1 MKVLS
6 LFSGVGGFDLGLERA
21 GMISVFQCELD
32 KHCKKILNR
41 HWPNVP
47 KWDNIE
53 TLTGKYIIENA
64 PEIDVVAWGSP
75 CQDLSLAGKR
85 AGLEG
90 KRSGLFYEGIRIVKE
105 LRELTNGKY
114 PKISIWEN
122 VAGALSSNDG
132 RDFGQI
138 LYEMD
143 EAGANFSEWVVLDAQ
158 FFGVPQRRRRVFV
171 VSIFDPTVAARSPEP
186 LFALG
191 ESLRRDTKTSRN
203 KKETTTRKT
212 TTSSGDYSD
221 DRIIGTI
228 NARDYKG
235 VGNQYVEEGKCIV
248 FNDDRRTGPK
258 IHGEILPTL
267 QAFMGTGGNNTPIVA
282 EETSFG
288 INGRIIGRKDE
299 NGPNGRS
306 HTLEDGPM
314 FTLTHTDIHAVVQ
327 VEPTI
332 FQPGTMSRLGG
343 GIWDGIVP
351 TLRAEAKSGDN
362 SPHVLT
368 KENETMAVRRL
379 TPIECER
386 LMGWPDNWTDGQTDG
401 HRYKQ
406 CGNGVASPVA
416 TWIGLQL
423 KKLL

>member
-1 MKVLS
+1 MT
-6 LFSGVGGFDLGLERA
+6 
-21 GMISVFQCELD
+21 SVFQCELD
-32 KHCKKILNR
+32 KNCNKILSR

-53 TLTGKYIIENA
+53 TLTGEYILKNA
-64 PEIDVVAWGSP
+64 PEIDVIAWGSP

-90 KRSGLFYEGIRIVKE
+90 KRSGLFYEGIRIIKE

-114 PKISIWEN
+114 PRISIWEN

-143 EAGANFSEWVVLDAQ
+143 EAGTSFSEWVVLDAQ

-171 VSIFDPTVAARSPEP
+171 VSIFDPAIAERCPEP

-191 ESLRRDTKTSRN
+191 ESLRRDPKTSRN
-203 KKETTTRKT
+203 KKKTITRKA
-212 TTSSGDYSD
+212 TSSFREYSD

-248 FNDDRRTGPK
+248 FSDDRRNGPK
-258 IHGEILPTL
+258 IHGETMPSL

-282 EETSFG
+282 EEPSFG

-314 FTLTHTDIHAVVQ
+314 FTLTHTDIHAVAVI
-327 VEPTI
+327 EPK
-332 FQPGTMSRLGG
+332 MS
-343 GIWDGIVP
+343 
-351 TLRAEAKSGDN
+351 
-362 SPHVLT
+362 
-368 KENETMAVRRL
+368 VRRL
-379 TPIECER
+379 TPLECER
-386 LMGWPDNWTDGQTDG
+386 LMGWPDGWTEGQTDG

>member
-1 MKVLS
+1 MSLFNVLS

-21 GMISVFQCELD
+21 GMTTVFQCEYD
-32 KHCKKILNR
+32 KHCQKVLNR

-53 TLTGKYIIENA
+53 TLTGKYILENA

-85 AGLEG
+85 AGLQGE
-90 KRSGLFYEGIRIVKE
+90 RSGLFYEGIRIIKE
-105 LRELTNGKY
+105 LRELTNGQY
-114 PKISIWEN
+114 PRISIWEN
-122 VAGALSSNDG
+122 VAGALSSNNG
-132 RDFGQI
+132 SDFGQI

-158 FFGVPQRRRRVFV
+158 FFGIPQRRRRVFV
-171 VSIFDPTVAARSPEP
+171 VSVFDTTVAARSPEP

-191 ESLRRDTKTSRN
+191 ESLRRDTKTGEN
-203 KKETTTRKT
+203 KKQKTSRETTP
-212 TTSSGDYSD
+212 SLGDYSD
-221 DRIIGTI
+221 DRIIGSLNTSDAKYI
-228 NARDYKG
+228 S
-235 VGNQYVEEGKCIV
+235 NQYVQEGKCIV
-248 FNDDRRTGPK
+248 FSDDRRNGPK
-258 IHGEILPTL
+258 IHEETMPSL
-267 QAFMGTGGNNTPIVA
+267 QAFMGTGGNNTPLVA
-282 EETSFG
+282 DVYSFDTQFGSNANVQTNVSPTLKSSQQSPSIAQESTFG

-299 NGPNGRS
+299 NGPNGRP

-314 FTLTHTDIHAVVQ
+314 FTLTHTDIHAVSQ
-327 VEPTI
+327 E
-332 FQPGTMSRLGG
+332 MS
-343 GIWDGIVP
+343 
-351 TLRAEAKSGDN
+351 
-362 SPHVLT
+362 
-368 KENETMAVRRL
+368 VRRL

-423 KKLL
+423 KKILEHP

>member
-1 MKVLS
+1 MSLFNVLS

-21 GMISVFQCELD
+21 GMTSIFQCEID
-32 KHCKKILNR
+32 KHCQKVLNR
-41 HWPNVP
+41 HWPDVP

-53 TLTGKYIIENA
+53 TLTGKYILENA

-90 KRSGLFYEGIRIVKE
+90 KRSGLFYEGIRIIKE
-105 LRELTNGKY
+105 LRELTNGQY
-114 PKISIWEN
+114 PRISIWEN

-138 LYEMD
+138 IYEME
-143 EAGANFSEWVVLDAQ
+143 EAGANFSEWIVLDAQ

-171 VSIFDPTVAARSPEP
+171 VSIFDLTVAARSPEP
-186 LFALG
+186 LFTLG
-191 ESLRRDTKTSRN
+191 ESLQRNFETSQN
-203 KKETTTRKT
+203 KKQKTTRETTP
-212 TTSSGDYSD
+212 SLGDYSD
-221 DRIIGTI
+221 DRIIGSLNTSDAKYI
-228 NARDYKG
+228 S
-235 VGNQYVEEGKCIV
+235 NQYVQEGKCIV
-248 FNDDRRTGPK
+248 FSDDRRNGPK
-258 IHGEILPTL
+258 IHEDTMPSL
-267 QAFMGTGGNNTPIVA
+267 QAFMGTGGNNTPLVA
-282 EETSFG
+282 EGKESTFG

-299 NGPNGRS
+299 NGPNGRP

-314 FTLTHTDIHAVVQ
+314 FTLTHTDIHAVSQ
-327 VEPTI
+327 E
-332 FQPGTMSRLGG
+332 MS
-343 GIWDGIVP
+343 
-351 TLRAEAKSGDN
+351 
-362 SPHVLT
+362 
-368 KENETMAVRRL
+368 VRRL

-423 KKLL
+423 RKVLEHR

>member
-21 GMISVFQCELD
+21 GMTSVFQCELD
-32 KHCKKILNR
+32 KHCKKVLNR

-53 TLTGKYIIENA
+53 TLTGKYILENA

-90 KRSGLFYEGIRIVKE
+90 KRSGLFYEGIRIIRE
-105 LRELTNGKY
+105 LRELSNGKY

-191 ESLRRDTKTSRN
+191 ESLRGDTKTSRN
-203 KKETTTRKT
+203 KEKTITRKT

-248 FNDDRRTGPK
+248 FNDDRRAGPK

-267 QAFMGTGGNNTPIVA
+267 QAFMGTGGNNTPLVADIYSFDTQFGSNANVQINISPTLKSSQQSPTIVH
-282 EETSFG
+282 ESSFG

-299 NGPNGRS
+299 NGPNGRP

-314 FTLTHTDIHAVVQ
+314 FTLTHTDIHAVSQ
-327 VEPTI
+327 K
-332 FQPGTMSRLGG
+332 M
-343 GIWDGIVP
+343 
-351 TLRAEAKSGDN
+351 N
-362 SPHVLT
+362 
-368 KENETMAVRRL
+368 VRRL

-416 TWIGLQL
+416 FWIGSQL